1 MPQIGW
7 FELLVIIIV
16 AILVIGPKDFP
27 IVLKK
32 IGSWVGSIKR
42 YFSDVQKDM
51 SEITNLEEKTKDKTL
66 GSYRLFLSQNK
77 NTPFRDEIEKNILH
91 ISTESNEEK
100 EYVNFL
106 ESFPNSRHYTEA
118 VEYLYYTSNKNIDT
132 YKEYFDRAGIY
143 DSLKNIFKICREN

>member
-42 YFSDVQKDM
+42 YFSDVQKNVN
-51 SEITNLEEKTKDKTL
+51 ELTNLEEDNNKKDK
-66 GSYRLFLSQNK
+66 S
-77 NTPFRDEIEKNILH
+77 DE
-91 ISTESNEEK
+91 
-100 EYVNFL
+100 
-106 ESFPNSRHYTEA
+106 
-118 VEYLYYTSNKNIDT
+118 
-132 YKEYFDRAGIY
+132 
-143 DSLKNIFKICREN
+143 